1 MRSTQQ
7 WALAD
12 VSTRLAFQSPQFK
25 SLFKT
30 QASQPTTS
38 TTPTTVSVMSVY
50 TKFAIIGA
58 GSIGGAVADELPKK
72 GATVSILTR
81 DDTQHTLQ
89 AFFPDW
95 NPAKYE
101 TFLA

>member
-1 MRSTQQ
+1 
-7 WALAD
+7 
-12 VSTRLAFQSPQFK
+12 
-25 SLFKT
+25 
-30 QASQPTTS
+30 
-38 TTPTTVSVMSVY
+38 MSVY

-101 TFLA
+101 TFLAGLLSPPLA